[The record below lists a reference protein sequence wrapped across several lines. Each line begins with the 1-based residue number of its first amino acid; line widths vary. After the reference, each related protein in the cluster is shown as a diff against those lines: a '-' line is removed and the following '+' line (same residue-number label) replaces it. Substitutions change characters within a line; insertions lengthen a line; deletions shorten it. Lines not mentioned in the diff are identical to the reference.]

1 MYCRGPTSP
10 SRDPRWTRQTRRSS
24 AMKKAR
30 LAALACMLA
39 AAGVPAAQMLTRW
52 FSMRQPEVRDLDYT
66 RYCISALVGLRA
78 GWHRLYDLE
87 AQHEVAR
94 SLGDPYFAPNVY
106 TPPMS
111 ILMVPFTGL
120 SLEHGFLVWSTLLL
134 CSVIVCWYLLAPG
147 DAPARA
153 VQLAMVFVPYPVAL
167 GLMHGQVIPLQM
179 ALLAASYVLLERGR
193 DFSAGALLCV
203 MALKPQGL
211 HLIPFALLVAG
222 RKRAFAGWAVA
233 MAIVGVAVLA
243 LIRFDGAMAY
253 MQRLAWA
260 RANPQDMMV
269 AWAYTLARRFD
280 SAAMRAAALT
290 AAAGVA
296 LIAAFRHRRQPAIA
310 YAAGI
315 VGSLL
320 VSPYLELY
328 DFMLLFPAAWLL
340 LRVAPAAWVVPP
352 LLACYLFLLLS
363 THSGPGARWVLLC
376 ECIWICALA
385 CAPPG
390 WMAAHSQTNVKPAE
404 KGPSR

>member
-1 MYCRGPTSP
+1 
-10 SRDPRWTRQTRRSS
+10 
-24 AMKKAR
+24 MKKAR
-30 LAALACMLA
+30 LAVLACMLA
-39 AAGVPAAQMLTRW
+39 AAAVPAAQMLTRW
-52 FSMRQPEVRDLDYT
+52 FSMRLPEVRDVDYT

-78 GWHRLYDLE
+78 GWHRLYDLD

-120 SLEHGFLVWSTLLL
+120 SLEHGFLVWSALLL
-134 CSVIVCWYLLAPG
+134 CFLIVCWHLLAPG

-179 ALLAASYVLLERGR
+179 ALLAVSYVLLERGR

-211 HLIPFALLVAG
+211 HLIPFALLAAG

-233 MAIVGVAVLA
+233 MAIVGVAVFA

-269 AWAYTLARRFD
+269 AWSYTLARRFD
-280 SAAMRAAALT
+280 SAATRAVALT
-290 AAAGVA
+290 AVAGLA
-296 LIAAFRHRRQPAIA
+296 LIAAFRHRRQPAIV

-320 VSPYLELY
+320 ASPYLHLY

-376 ECIWICALA
+376 ECIWICAFA
-385 CAPPG
+385 CTPPR
-390 WMAAHSQTNVKPAE
+390 WVAARSQTNVSPAE
-404 KGPSR
+404 SGSDDRAR